1 MIFDCNNAEA
11 NLIETNEKNVSIYFN
26 EVKKYPILT
35 SSEERQLMEI
45 VKNETGKKAEIARNK
60 IVECNQRFVISA
72 ARKRQNGEN
81 FLDLVNE
88 GNLGLMAAIEH
99 FDLTK
104 KQRFLT
110 YAVFWIRKAI
120 NDYISGTEAS
130 VHTMNSTKVY
140 TYASKARNTFFMKN
154 ERYPTT
160 QELKEEIKI
169 EFGVTIPYEEDL
181 EKVIVTSIE
190 PTMIDDE
197 DSDNVYDS
205 EFNVAT
211 ATNNTEDDIN
221 RQYEIDTARELIST
235 LDEREMEVVKSYYG
249 IDGRI
254 QKSYELIGRDLG
266 ICKERVRQI
275 MNEAMAKMSKNVKP
289 EMYEN

>member
-1 MIFDCNNAEA
+1 MIFDCNAEA
-11 NLIETNEKNVSIYFN
+11 SLVDNKENNVSIYFS
-26 EVKKYPILT
+26 EVRKYPILT
-35 SSEERQLMEI
+35 STEERQLIEI
-45 VKNETGKKAEIARNK
+45 VKTETGKKAEKARNR

-72 ARKRQNGEN
+72 ARKRQNGSN

-88 GNLGLMAAIEH
+88 GNIGLMTAIER
-99 FDLTK
+99 FDLSK

-130 VHTMNSTKVY
+130 IHTMNATKVY
-140 TYASKARNTFFMKN
+140 TYASKARNSFFMKN

-160 QELKEEIKI
+160 QELKEEIKLI
-169 EFGVTIPYEEDL
+169 FGVTIPYEEDL
-181 EKVIVTSIE
+181 EKIVISSIE
-190 PTMIDDE
+190 PTVLDDE
-197 DSDNVYDS
+197 EVDNVYES
-205 EFNVAT
+205 EFNIVT
-211 ATNNTEDDIN
+211 ATNNIEEDIN
-221 RQYEIDTARELIST
+221 RQHEIDTARELMST
-235 LDEREMEVVKSYYG
+235 LDERELHVVKSYYG
-249 IDGRI
+249 IDGYT

-289 EMYEN
+289 KMYEN

>member
-1 MIFDCNNAEA
+1 MIFDCNAEV
-11 NLIETNEKNVSIYFN
+11 NLADNKEKNISIYYN
-26 EVKKYPILT
+26 EVRKYPILT
-35 SSEERQLMEI
+35 STEERELIEI
-45 VKNETGKKAEIARNK
+45 VKKESGKKAEKARNR

-72 ARKRQNGEN
+72 ARKRQNGDN

-88 GNLGLMAAIEH
+88 GNIGLMTAIER
-99 FDLTK
+99 FDLSK

-120 NDYISGTEAS
+120 NDYISGTESS

-140 TYASKARNTFFMKN
+140 TYASKARNSFFMKN

-169 EFGVTIPYEEDL
+169 KFGVTIPYEEDL
-181 EKVIVTSIE
+181 EKIIISSIE
-190 PTMIDDE
+190 PTILDDE
-197 DSDNVYDS
+197 DIDNVCDS
-205 EFNVAT
+205 EFNIVI

-221 RQYEIDTARELIST
+221 RQHEIDTAKELMST
-235 LDEREMEVVKSYYG
+235 LDKRELQVVKSYYG
-249 IDGRI
+249 IDGYT

-266 ICKERVRQI
+266 VCKERVRQI

>member
-1 MIFDCNNAEA
+1 MIFDCNAEA
-11 NLIETNEKNVSIYFN
+11 SLVDNKENNISIYFS
-26 EVKKYPILT
+26 EVRKYPILT
-35 SSEERQLMEI
+35 STEERQLIEI
-45 VKNETGKKAEIARNK
+45 VKTETGKKAEKARNR

-72 ARKRQNGEN
+72 ARKRQNGSN

-88 GNLGLMAAIEH
+88 GNIGLMTAIER
-99 FDLTK
+99 FDLSK

-130 VHTMNSTKVY
+130 IHTMNATKVY
-140 TYASKARNTFFMKN
+140 TYASKARNSFFMKN

-160 QELKEEIKI
+160 QELKEEIKLI
-169 EFGVTIPYEEDL
+169 FGVTIPYEEDL
-181 EKVIVTSIE
+181 EKIVISSIE
-190 PTMIDDE
+190 PTVLDDE
-197 DSDNVYDS
+197 EVDNVYES
-205 EFNVAT
+205 EFNIVT
-211 ATNNTEDDIN
+211 ATNNTEEDIN
-221 RQYEIDTARELIST
+221 RQHEIDTARELMST
-235 LDEREMEVVKSYYG
+235 LDERELQVVKSYYG
-249 IDGRI
+249 IDGYT

-266 ICKERVRQI
+266 VCKERVRQI

>member
-1 MIFDCNNAEA
+1 MIFDCNAEA
-11 NLIETNEKNVSIYFN
+11 SLVDNKERNVSIYFS
-26 EVKKYPILT
+26 EVRKYPILT
-35 SSEERQLMEI
+35 STEERQLIEI
-45 VKNETGKKAEIARNK
+45 VKNETGKKAEKARNR

-72 ARKRQNGEN
+72 ARKRQNGNN

-88 GNLGLMAAIEH
+88 GNIGLMTAIER
-99 FDLTK
+99 FDLSK

-120 NDYISGTEAS
+120 NDYISGTETS
-130 VHTMNSTKVY
+130 IHTMNATKVY
-140 TYASKARNTFFMKN
+140 TYASKARNSFFMKN

-160 QELKEEIKI
+160 QELKDEIKI
-169 EFGVTIPYEEDL
+169 KFGVTIPYEEDL
-181 EKVIVTSIE
+181 ERIIISTIE
-190 PTMIDDE
+190 PTVLDDE
-197 DSDNVYDS
+197 DVDNVYES
-205 EFNVAT
+205 EFNIVT

-221 RQYEIDTARELIST
+221 RQHEIDTARELMST
-235 LDEREMEVVKSYYG
+235 LDERELEVVKSYYG
-249 IDGRI
+249 IDGHT

-266 ICKERVRQI
+266 VCKERVRQI

>member
-1 MIFDCNNAEA
+1 MIFDCNAEV
-11 NLIETNEKNVSIYFN
+11 NLADNKEKNISIYYN
-26 EVKKYPILT
+26 EVRKYPILT
-35 SSEERQLMEI
+35 STEERELIEI
-45 VKNETGKKAEIARNK
+45 VKKESGKKAEKARNR

-72 ARKRQNGEN
+72 ARKRQNGDN

-88 GNLGLMAAIEH
+88 GNIGLMTAIER
-99 FDLTK
+99 FDLSK

-120 NDYISGTEAS
+120 NDYISGTESS

-140 TYASKARNTFFMKN
+140 TYASKARNSFFMKN

-169 EFGVTIPYEEDL
+169 KFGVTIPYEEDL
-181 EKVIVTSIE
+181 EKIIISSIE
-190 PTMIDDE
+190 PTILDDE
-197 DSDNVYDS
+197 DIDNVCDS
-205 EFNVAT
+205 EFNIVT

-221 RQYEIDTARELIST
+221 RQHEIDTAKELMST
-235 LDEREMEVVKSYYG
+235 LDKRELQVVKSYYG
-249 IDGRI
+249 IDGYT

-266 ICKERVRQI
+266 VCKERVRQI

>member
-1 MIFDCNNAEA
+1 MIFDCNAEA
-11 NLIETNEKNVSIYFN
+11 SLVDNKENNISIYFS
-26 EVKKYPILT
+26 EVRKYPILT
-35 SSEERQLMEI
+35 STEERQLIEI
-45 VKNETGKKAEIARNK
+45 VKTETGKKAEKARNR

-72 ARKRQNGEN
+72 ARKRQNGSN

-88 GNLGLMAAIEH
+88 GNIGLMTAIER
-99 FDLTK
+99 FDLSK

-130 VHTMNSTKVY
+130 IHTMNATKVY
-140 TYASKARNTFFMKN
+140 TYASKARNSFFMKN

-160 QELKEEIKI
+160 QELKEEIKLI
-169 EFGVTIPYEEDL
+169 FGVTIPYEEDL
-181 EKVIVTSIE
+181 EKIVISSIE
-190 PTMIDDE
+190 PTVLDDE
-197 DSDNVYDS
+197 EVDNVYES
-205 EFNVAT
+205 EFNIVT
-211 ATNNTEDDIN
+211 ATNNTEEDIN
-221 RQYEIDTARELIST
+221 RQHEIDTARELMST
-235 LDEREMEVVKSYYG
+235 LDERELHVVKSYYG
-249 IDGRI
+249 IDGYT

-289 EMYEN
+289 KMC

>member
-1 MIFDCNNAEA
+1 MIFDCNAEA
-11 NLIETNEKNVSIYFN
+11 SLVDNKENNISIYFS
-26 EVKKYPILT
+26 EVRKYPILT
-35 SSEERQLMEI
+35 STEERQLIEI
-45 VKNETGKKAEIARNK
+45 VKTETGKKAEKARNR

-72 ARKRQNGEN
+72 ARKRQNGSN

-88 GNLGLMAAIEH
+88 GNIGLMTAIER
-99 FDLTK
+99 FDLSK

-130 VHTMNSTKVY
+130 IHTMNATKVY
-140 TYASKARNTFFMKN
+140 TYASKARNSFFMKN

-160 QELKEEIKI
+160 QELKEEIKLI
-169 EFGVTIPYEEDL
+169 FGVTIPYEEDL
-181 EKVIVTSIE
+181 EKIVISSIE
-190 PTMIDDE
+190 PTVLDDE
-197 DSDNVYDS
+197 EVDNVYES
-205 EFNVAT
+205 EFNIVT
-211 ATNNTEDDIN
+211 ATNNTEEDIN
-221 RQYEIDTARELIST
+221 RQHEIDTARELMST
-235 LDEREMEVVKSYYG
+235 LDERELHVVKSYYG
-249 IDGRI
+249 IDGYT

-289 EMYEN
+289 KMYEN